1 MDTSVPHDPL
11 QLLGVLKLYGGTMS
25 TGSNVY
31 SDLDFVHKW
40 STEET
45 KLFIILRAENEH
57 LFTGKRNASKQAWA
71 TVIKEINLEGKIT
84 GQQAAKK
91 WENLKEYKELKCP
104 PTGTETESGEATAA
118 SWPFFIPMDE
128 AIGGRPSIAP
138 PVLIAS
144 STQDEVAGPSTE
156 TSPPAVRKKR
166 KSKGC
171 VLDFL
176 VAKAAREEER
186 EKAAAERS
194 ERFLSLFEK
203 LVNKM

>member
-1 MDTSVPHDPL
+1 MHVHC
-11 QLLGVLKLYGGTMS
+11 LYIHAG
-25 TGSNVY
+25 
-31 SDLDFVHKW
+31 

-45 KLFIILRAENEH
+45 KLFIRLRAENEH
-57 LFTGKRNASKQAWA
+57 LFTGKRNASKQAWE

-91 WENLKEYKELKCP
+91 WENLKKYKELKCP
-104 PTGTETESGEATAA
+104 PTGTGTESGEATAA

-138 PVLIAS
+138 P
-144 STQDEVAGPSTE
+144 
-156 TSPPAVRKKR
+156 TSPPAVRKER

-186 EKAAAERS
+186 EKAAAKRS
-194 ERFLSLFEK
+194 ERFLSFFEK